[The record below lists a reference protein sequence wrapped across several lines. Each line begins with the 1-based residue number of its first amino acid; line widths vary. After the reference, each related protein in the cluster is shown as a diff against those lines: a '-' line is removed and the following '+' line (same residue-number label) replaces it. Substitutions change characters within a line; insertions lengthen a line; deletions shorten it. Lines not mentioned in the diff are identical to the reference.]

1 MSKMSEVEKHL
12 ISHRKRMENV
22 CEGAVAEVHA
32 RALGAEGAFTSLV
45 EHLIDKHGHHDEDNI
60 MLREKCVPCHRS
72 LLVCGAGAS
81 ACARARFLMVLLLLL
96 VMLLV
101 DIHLLRCCFSPWPC
115 TAAGTSG

>member
-60 MLREKCVPCHRS
+60 MLREKCVSCHRS
-72 LLVCGAGAS
+72 LLA
-81 ACARARFLMVLLLLL
+81 LLI
-96 VMLLV
+96 LV

>member
-60 MLREKCVPCHRS
+60 MLREKCVSCYRS
-72 LLVCGAGAS
+72 LLA
-81 ACARARFLMVLLLLL
+81 
-96 VMLLV
+96 
-101 DIHLLRCCFSPWPC
+101 LRCSCSCSCSCFCW
-115 TAAGTSG
+115 